1 LIRSKK
7 LKSKR
12 AKATDI
18 TKQVK
23 LEVWERDKGRCVVCG
38 NFYNVMP
45 NAHVVPRS
53 KGGMGIPTNIVT
65 LCTNFTENRCHHYY
79 DNGTKEQREKIDAK
93 IVAYMKQQYGND
105 WNKEDQIYKKY
116 KNI

>member
-1 LIRSKK
+1 MIRSKK

-12 AKATDI
+12 AKATEI

-38 NFYNVMP
+38 NSYIVLP

-53 KGGMGIPTNIVT
+53 KGGM
-65 LCTNFTENRCHHYY
+65 
-79 DNGTKEQREKIDAK
+79 
-93 IVAYMKQQYGND
+93 
-105 WNKEDQIYKKY
+105 
-116 KNI
+116 